1 MISVSKV
8 CSDSIQN
15 RPIFANYKRVKTI
28 YNGITVYPSSNYGN
42 GPNLRKLLAIDNGS
56 ICLLLANYEKRKG
69 HEFLF
74 KSFKEVLKEIPNAH
88 LVCCGDSSGN
98 DKFKISAIRES
109 LNCEANIH
117 LLDFLPNGRNLI
129 SQADVLVIS
138 SQYQESF
145 GFTAIEAMLER
156 TPVVATK
163 VGGLKEV
170 LGTPAVGGYLVDP
183 KNFREFSKKII
194 KLLSNQK
201 LCKTI
206 GNQGRKKVKLMFTA
220 REMAEKY
227 HAVLFNN
234 HDIK

>member
-1 MISVSKV
+1 MDRFV
-8 CSDSIQN
+8 
-15 RPIFANYKRVKTI
+15 
-28 YNGITVYPSSNYGN
+28 
-42 GPNLRKLLAIDNGS
+42 
-56 ICLLLANYEKRKG
+56 LLLANYEKRKG

-156 TPVVATK
+156 T
-163 VGGLKEV
+163 L
-170 LGTPAVGGYLVDP
+170 
-183 KNFREFSKKII
+183 
-194 KLLSNQK
+194 
-201 LCKTI
+201 
-206 GNQGRKKVKLMFTA
+206 
-220 REMAEKY
+220 
-227 HAVLFNN
+227 
-234 HDIK
+234 